1 MWLLSTITVATSL
14 AVICLYM
21 AVLGVGLGSSMQILT
36 LIVQNEFPHRMVGT
50 ATAANNYFRQVGA
63 SLGSAIVGSL
73 FVARLTTLL
82 TERLP
87 AAASASDGSKSLTP
101 ALIASLPE
109 PIQAIIVGAYN
120 EALVPIF
127 LYMVPLGLLSALVLA
142 FIKENPLATE
152 IEHEIVAESLA
163 EGQLLLTEFDED
175 EPELETATGRSV

>member
-1 MWLLSTITVATSL
+1 
-14 AVICLYM
+14 M
-21 AVLGVGLGSSMQILT
+21 AVLGVGLGGQMQILT

-82 TERLP
+82 IERLP
-87 AAASASDGSKSLTP
+87 AAATSSGSSKSLTP
-101 ALIASLPE
+101 ALVASLPD
-109 PIQAIIVGAYN
+109 PIQAIIVGSYN

-127 LYMVPLGLLSALVLA
+127 AFMVPLGLIAALVLLA
-142 FIKENPLATE
+142 FVKETPLATE
-152 IEHEIVAESLA
+152 IEHEIAAESLA

-175 EPELETATGRSV
+175 DQELEPATGRSV